1 MVCFRPAEKVM
12 KLKQAKAEAES
23 EISTY
28 KTSREAQFQVFSK
41 ERMGDSAG
49 HMTTLAATTEA
60 ELATIAS
67 DVAKNKAGVID
78 MLLKSVT
85 TVA

>member
-1 MVCFRPAEKVM
+1 M
-12 KLKQAKAEAES
+12 KLKQAKAEAEA
-23 EISTY
+23 EIAAY
-28 KTSREAQFQVFSK
+28 KASREAQFQIFSK

-49 HMTTLAATTEA
+49 HSTSLAKTTEA
-60 ELATIAS
+60 ELATIAT
-67 DVAKNKAGVID
+67 DVTKNKQAVID